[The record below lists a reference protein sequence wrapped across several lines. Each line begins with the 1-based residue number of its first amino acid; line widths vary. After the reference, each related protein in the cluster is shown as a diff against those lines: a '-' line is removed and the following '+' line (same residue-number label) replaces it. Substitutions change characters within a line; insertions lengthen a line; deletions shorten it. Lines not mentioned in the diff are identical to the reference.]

1 MIARGAKLRWV
12 ATPKLEPEPQY
23 RPSTALDEFVR
34 SRDMTCRAA
43 GCDRPA
49 MHADIDHTVAYPAG
63 PTHPGNLKCYCRILV
78 QSNAVRQFR
87 CDDDIWGCTWFVPYH
102 EGLPLNPCWRPIM
115 TQLATSL
122 YQRMGGYDVIAAVI
136 DDLFAILRS
145 DPAFARFFGGR
156 SNDSAVRSR
165 QLLVDQMCALSGGPC
180 NYIGRDMKTSH
191 SGLGITDVEWETN
204 MKASDAA
211 LAKNGVGDAERADFL
226 ALFERY
232 RDDIVEAN

>member
-1 MIARGAKLRWV
+1 
-12 ATPKLEPEPQY
+12 
-23 RPSTALDEFVR
+23 
-34 SRDMTCRAA
+34 
-43 GCDRPA
+43 
-49 MHADIDHTVAYPAG
+49 
-63 PTHPGNLKCYCRILV
+63 
-78 QSNAVRQFR
+78 
-87 CDDDIWGCTWFVPYH
+87 
-102 EGLPLNPCWRPIM
+102 M
-115 TQLATSL
+115 TQPATSL

-136 DDLFAILRS
+136 DDLFAILHS

-156 SNDSAVRSR
+156 SNDSVVRSR

-180 NYIGRDMKTSH
+180 NYIGRDRKTSH
-191 SGLGITDVEWETN
+191 SGLGISDVEWESN

>member
-1 MIARGAKLRWV
+1 MGDGGV
-12 ATPKLEPEPQY
+12 AEM
-23 RPSTALDEFVR
+23 V
-34 SRDMTCRAA
+34 
-43 GCDRPA
+43 
-49 MHADIDHTVAYPAG
+49 V
-63 PTHPGNLKCYCRILV
+63 KCTSANRYHV
-78 QSNAVRQFR
+78 QSNALRQFR
-87 CDDDIWGCTWFVPYH
+87 CDDDVGGFVSFVPYH
-102 EGLPLNPCWRPIM
+102 EGLPLRPCWRPIM
-115 TQLATSL
+115 TQSATSL

-136 DDLFAILRS
+136 DDLFAILHD

-156 SNDSAVRSR
+156 SNDSVIRSR

-191 SGLGITDVEWETN
+191 SGLGITDVEWKTN

-232 RDDIVEAN
+232 RDDIVEAG

>member
-1 MIARGAKLRWV
+1 
-12 ATPKLEPEPQY
+12 
-23 RPSTALDEFVR
+23 
-34 SRDMTCRAA
+34 
-43 GCDRPA
+43 
-49 MHADIDHTVAYPAG
+49 
-63 PTHPGNLKCYCRILV
+63 
-78 QSNAVRQFR
+78 
-87 CDDDIWGCTWFVPYH
+87 
-102 EGLPLNPCWRPIM
+102 M

-180 NYIGRDMKTSH
+180 QYIGRDMKTSH